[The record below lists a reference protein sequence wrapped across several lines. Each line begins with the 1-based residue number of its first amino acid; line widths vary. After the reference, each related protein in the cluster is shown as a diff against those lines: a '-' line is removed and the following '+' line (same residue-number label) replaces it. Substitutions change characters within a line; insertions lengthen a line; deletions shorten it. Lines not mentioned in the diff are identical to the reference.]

1 MDALSDD
8 MRLDRHSLLFTNL
21 YKDGSRGEGIFK
33 DLLDRFVAEC
43 ASAARVVEDIESG
56 REQVDQGTRAVV
68 EANVARTRLYK
79 SLLAE
84 AESHY
89 SAVQSF
95 KNLSTKAREQ
105 AEDHVKSAEKKA
117 AKIMALFV
125 I

>member
-1 MDALSDD
+1 MVCIERRRRS
-8 MRLDRHSLLFTNL
+8 T
-21 YKDGSRGEGIFK
+21 GSRCRLINLPTSPALFGVRAF
-33 DLLDRFVAEC
+33 F
-43 ASAARVVEDIESG
+43 SG